1 MWRLGRKAGDRAIA
15 IDHGFRVGTP
25 AQARSRHVFDPGNQL
40 RQKLRLCAN
49 ASAVIGAVL
58 ESRLRDERRKYC
70 TDRRFGFAPRAGARV
85 ARVKTEAGARA

>member
-15 IDHGFRVGTP
+15 IDHGFRVGAP

-70 TDRRFGFAPRAGARV
+70 TDRRFGFAPRTGARV

>member
-15 IDHGFRVGTP
+15 IDHGFRVGAP
-25 AQARSRHVFDPGNQL
+25 AQARSRHVFDPRNQL
-40 RQKLRLCAN
+40 RKKLRLCAN

-58 ESRLRDERRKYC
+58 EPRLHDERRKRRAN
-70 TDRRFGFAPRAGARV
+70 RRFGLAPRAGACV